1 MVVAGAGCLLHGVA
15 LSLQAPDRLAA
26 DEAGAAC
33 HYDLHGVLLLWVTT
47 GKILNMGFVSR

>member
-15 LSLQAPDRLAA
+15 LSLQVPDRLAA
-26 DEAGAAC
+26 DEAGAAY